1 MFNDNLQAAK
11 FDDNSK
17 EQLKK
22 NVIGREMGEE
32 GLIPVA
38 YAFRDVPTAE
48 LRNFM
53 LQ

>member
-1 MFNDNLQAAK
+1 MFNDHLQSAK
-11 FDDNSK
+11 FNESDKRDIVK
-17 EQLKK
+17 DI
-22 NVIGREMGEE
+22 IGDEMAKE